1 MIDFKSDWWFT
12 LAGLLLLGG
21 MVNVSNLSAQ
31 TGPEKKTIS
40 ASKKAASDTCVPV
53 ARWVIPGKGETTL
66 PSVIASIKDKS
77 VVLLGETHV
86 NPEHHR
92 WQLQMLAALY
102 AARPDMVIGF
112 EMFPRR
118 VQKILDQW
126 VAGELTESE
135 FLARSEWQSVW
146 NTDANLYLPLFHFAR
161 MNRIPMRALNID
173 IHLRRAV
180 TQKGFNHVPEKDREG
195 VTRPAPPAPE
205 YLEFLLPIYA
215 QHDRPKQKRT
225 NRQEKPSLYDPDFLR
240 FVVSQQLWDRA
251 MAQEIH
257 AVLSSYDKHKNP
269 LVVGVMGSGHILKG
283 FGVPHQLKDL
293 GISTNRVASLLPWDT
308 NRSCKS
314 LTADY
319 ADAVFG
325 LTPFTTASA
334 SPLQQRLGIG
344 FEFGKKTKGAL
355 VLQVEPKSI
364 AESAGLQ
371 PGDVILAMAG
381 TPLGESS
388 DVIAAVKRQAPGTW
402 LPLKVLR
409 EGVIIEIIAKFP
421 PLMN

>member
-1 MIDFKSDWWFT
+1 MIDFKSDWR
-12 LAGLLLLGG
+12 LAISGLLLLGG
-21 MVNVSNLSAQ
+21 MMNISDVSAQ
-31 TGPEKKTIS
+31 TGSGKKAIS
-40 ASKKAASDTCVPV
+40 ASEQTIQNACVPAAS
-53 ARWVIPGKGETTL
+53 WVIPGKGETTL
-66 PSVIASIKDKS
+66 SSVMASVKDKS
-77 VVLLGETHV
+77 VVLLGETHI

-92 WQLQMLAALY
+92 WQLQMLATLY

-135 FLARSEWQSVW
+135 FLSRSEWQSVW
-146 NTDANLYLPLFHFAR
+146 STDAGLYLPLFHFAR

-180 TQKGFNHVPEKDREG
+180 TAKGFDGVPEKDREG

-205 YLEFLLPIYA
+205 YLEFLLPIYM
-215 QHDRPKQKRT
+215 QHGRAPQKT
-225 NRQEKPSLYDPDFLR
+225 AEKNQKPNHYDPDFLR

-257 AVLSSYDKHKNP
+257 AVLSSYDKHKKP
-269 LVVGVMGSGHILKG
+269 LIVGIMGSGHILKG
-283 FGVPHQLKDL
+283 FGVPHQLKNM
-293 GISTNRVASLLPWDT
+293 GVKKIVSLLPWDT
-308 NRSCKS
+308 NRPCKL
-314 LTADY
+314 LTDRY

-325 LTPFTTASA
+325 LAPFTPESG

-344 FEFGKKTKGAL
+344 FEFSKKTTGAH
-355 VLQVEPKSI
+355 VLQVEQQSI

-371 PGDVILAMAG
+371 AGDVILEMAG
-381 TPLGESS
+381 STLKESS
-388 DVIAAVKRQAPGTW
+388 DVIDAVKRQAPGTW
-402 LPLKVLR
+402 LPLKVMR
-409 EGVIIEIIAKFP
+409 EGMITEIIAKFP
-421 PLMN
+421 PLAK